1 MPTVNKMIQFK
12 YGLQTNYDKITTK
25 DLNTLYFT
33 TDTQRLFVGETEYS
47 RPVQHGAA
55 LPTGYAPANS
65 LFVLENGTRRELH
78 YSKDGTAWDLVAVL
92 SATIAAGVVGAN
104 TAGTLAF
111 GDKIKV
117 PKVTYDA
124 RGNITA
130 AEDVELTLPEAPEE
144 TKNTV
149 SVTGTG
155 NAVTAAEFDTAGH
168 ALTLTKGET
177 FATKESV
184 DTLAEKPAMGIKST
198 DIDAWNAEKGAKDA
212 AQAAQAAAD
221 GKVASVTAADK
232 SITISGT
239 ATDPKVAATISTTA
253 GNTLTLDANGL
264 YVPTPPA
271 ATVVGVKTGEKV
283 LSLDSDKN
291 LGTTLSLNYK
301 NTETEKKIQLLGI
314 DNALIGEID
323 ATAFIKDGML
333 DSAELKVATVE
344 DPVGTHT
351 SGTFLVLTFNTDS
364 SKEEIDID
372 VTSLI
377 DTYTAG
383 NGITIT
389 DHTVS
394 VKKDTASEAFLD
406 VTAAGVKVTGVQTAI
421 DTAKNAVLG
430 TTGDAS
436 TEATVYGARALATAA
451 KTAAD
456 NAATAAGKVNLT
468 QSGTD
473 GHKLTFT
480 NSAGTASDITIPD
493 ADTTYTFADGADGS
507 FTVTPKG
514 GDAQKVSIGKP
525 ATAGTA
531 DEATHAVSADEATKA
546 TQDGAGNVIVDTYAT
561 KEEVTA
567 STIVWGSF

>member
-104 TAGTLAF
+104 TAGALEF
-111 GDKIKV
+111 GGTIKV

-351 SGTFLVLTFNTDS
+351 SGTFLVLTFNTDAG
-364 SKEEIDID
+364 KEEIDID

-377 DTYTAG
+377 DTYTEG
-383 NGITIT
+383 DGITIT

-394 VKKDTASEAFLD
+394 VKIDSTSTDHENFLS
-406 VTAAGVKVTGVQTAI
+406 VGTNGVKISGVQTAI
-421 DTAKNAVLG
+421 NTAKDAVLG
-430 TTGDAS
+430 TTGDAD
-436 TEATVYGARALATAA
+436 TEATVYGARALATKAN
-451 KTAAD
+451 TAASA
-456 NAATAAGKVNLT
+456 AATAAGKVNLT
-468 QSGTD
+468 QSDTD

-480 NSAGTASDITIPD
+480 NSAGAESDITIPD
-493 ADTTYTFADGADGS
+493 ADTTYTFAAGTNGN

-514 GDAQKVSIGKP
+514 GTAQEVSIGKP

-531 DEATHAVSADEATKA
+531 DEATHAVNADKA
-546 TQDGAGNVIVDTYAT
+546 TQDADGNVITATYAT

>member
-104 TAGTLAF
+104 TAGALAF
-111 GDKIKV
+111 GGTIKV

-130 AEDVELTLPEAPEE
+130 AEDIELTLPEAPEE

-155 NAVTAAEFDTAGH
+155 NAVTAAEFDAAGH

-184 DTLAEKPAMGIKST
+184 DTLTEKPAMGIT
-198 DIDAWNAEKGAKDA
+198 ADQITNWDGEVGAKAA

-253 GNTLTLDANGL
+253 GNTLTLDTNGL
-264 YVPTPPA
+264 FVPTPPA
-271 ATVVGVKTGEKV
+271 ATVVGVKAGEKV

-291 LGTTLSLNYK
+291 LGTTLSLDYDSTN
-301 NTETEKKIQLLGI
+301 KKIQLKGI
-314 DNALIGEID
+314 GDTLVADLD

-333 DSAELKVATVE
+333 DNAELKVATAE
-344 DPVGTHT
+344 HPVGTHT
-351 SGTFLVLTFNTDS
+351 SGTFLVLTFNTDAAG
-364 SKEEIDID
+364 KEEIDID

-421 DTAKNAVLG
+421 DTAKDAVLG

-456 NAATAAGKVNLT
+456 NAATAAGRVNLT

-493 ADTTYTFADGADGS
+493 ADTTYTFANGADGS

-531 DEATHAVSADEATKA
+531 DEATHAASADEATK
-546 TQDGAGNVIVDTYAT
+546 DGAGNVIVDTYAT
-561 KEEVTA
+561 KEDIA
-567 STIVWGSF
+567 WGSF

>member
-104 TAGTLAF
+104 TAGALEF
-111 GDKIKV
+111 GGTIKV

-130 AEDVELTLPEAPEE
+130 AEDVELTLPTE
-144 TKNTV
+144 TPVNITATKG
-149 SVTGTG
+149 TGSG
-155 NAVTAAEFDTAGH
+155 NAVTEITATGS
-168 ALTLTKGET
+168 TITYKMGET

-184 DTLAEKPAMGIKST
+184 DTLAEKPAM
-198 DIDAWNAEKGAKDA
+198 DITATQITNWDGEVGAKAA
-212 AQAAQAAAD
+212 AQAAQNTAD
-221 GKVASVTAADK
+221 SKVASVKALDK
-232 SITISGT
+232 SITIDGT
-239 ATDPKVAATISTTA
+239 TTAPTVGVAISTTA
-253 GNTLTLDANGL
+253 GNTLTLDTNGL
-264 YVPTPPA
+264 FVPTPPA
-271 ATVVGVKTGEKV
+271 ATVVGVKAGEKV

-291 LGTTLSLNYK
+291 LGTTLSLDYDSTN
-301 NTETEKKIQLLGI
+301 KKIQLKGI
-314 DNALIGEID
+314 GDTLVADLD

-333 DSAELKVATVE
+333 DNAELKVATAE
-344 DPVGTHT
+344 HPVGTHT
-351 SGTFLVLTFNTDS
+351 SGTFLVLTFNTDAG
-364 SKEEIDID
+364 KEEIDID

-394 VKKDTASEAFLD
+394 VKKDTESEAFLD

-493 ADTTYTFADGADGS
+493 ADTTYTFANGADGS